1 MFVLYFYSVGHIL
14 TWTWL
19 WSAEFSQISVP
30 LYFHGTLLNRRALIQ
45 LAWKH
50 FTGKQ
55 RGQRREAHVCS
66 FPQLARHVCT
76 VCILLRRCV
85 LHVSSKKK
93 RWSRKGIP
101 GTVKPRTIKYPSEG
115 NQLGMLFD
123 TRDSASL
130 FGFHVLQTGTAP
142 WIASN
147 LAVITTIRLAT
158 VAENETSG
166 GSEINVAPLNKV
178 LSSNKK
184 APAHVMSFKHFTRL
198 HNCNGILKNLSP
210 CQANKF

>member
-1 MFVLYFYSVGHIL
+1 MKRRVFPNFCSALFSWHSVKQKGIDSAGLKTFYRET
-14 TWTWL
+14 TWPT
-19 WSAEFSQISVP
+19 
-30 LYFHGTLLNRRALIQ
+30 
-45 LAWKH
+45 
-50 FTGKQ
+50 Q
-55 RGQRREAHVCS
+55 RGTRMFISAASTSRVHSVHPFASLC
-66 FPQLARHVCT
+66 FARQQ
-76 VCILLRRCV
+76 
-85 LHVSSKKK
+85 